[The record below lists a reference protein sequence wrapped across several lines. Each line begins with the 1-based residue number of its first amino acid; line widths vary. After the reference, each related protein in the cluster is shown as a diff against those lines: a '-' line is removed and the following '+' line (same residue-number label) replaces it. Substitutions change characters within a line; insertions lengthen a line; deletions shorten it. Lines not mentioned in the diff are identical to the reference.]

1 MKWDKFTV
9 MSQEAFQLA
18 QSKAEELGHQEL
30 KPEHL
35 LWVFLNQ
42 KENIVISV
50 LAKIG
55 ASPSKIRSDLERTLD
70 KIPKVE
76 GGGEVYLSPSMRRI
90 MNNAQKE
97 ADKLKDEFISTEHLF
112 LVILKESSSD
122 ACRILS
128 ENGVN
133 EDVVLKAL
141 MAIRGTQ
148 RITDPQP
155 EGKYQVLERYTQ
167 DITALARQGKLDP
180 VIGREDEIRRV
191 VQVLSRRKKN
201 NPVLI
206 GEAGVGKTAVVEG
219 LAQRVANG
227 DVPISLKDK
236 RIIALDIGA
245 LIAGTKYRGEFEDRL
260 KAVVKEI
267 KDAEGGIILF
277 IDELHTIIGAGAA
290 EGAVDASNM
299 LKPPLARGE
308 LRCVGA
314 TTLNE
319 YKKHIERDAALERR
333 FQQIYVGEPSVE
345 ETISI
350 LRGLKEKYEVHHG
363 VEIKDSALVAAA
375 TLSNR
380 YITGRYLPDKA
391 IDLIDEAASRIRI
404 EIDSMPEEI
413 DELERRIIQL
423 EIERQALRKERE
435 KSAKE
440 KLNKVNK
447 EIAELK
453 ERSNILKVHWQREK
467 ELIEAMNKLKE
478 EVDALKIEEQ
488 SAERR
493 GELERVAEIRY
504 GRLIEIQKE
513 IEKKA
518 GQLSEVQKD
527 KKMLKEEVDEEDVAH
542 IVSIWTGIPV
552 SKMLEGDLER
562 LIKMEAN
569 LAKRVVGQEHALR
582 AVSDT
587 VRRARAG
594 IQDASRPLGSFIF
607 LGPTGVGKTELARAL
622 AEFLFN
628 DERAMVRLDMSE
640 YMEKHTVSRLIG
652 APPGYV
658 GYEEGGQLTEAL
670 KRRPYSIVLLDEI
683 EKAHTDVFN
692 ILLQILDDG
701 RLTDGKGRT
710 VNFKNTIIIMTSNL
724 GSHII
729 KELSQDFEKMEKEV
743 RAILDRHF
751 KPEFLNRVDEIII
764 FKSLSKEVILKIV
777 DKQLEELRKRLRE
790 KKIDIEVSKEAKRLL
805 SERGYDPAYGARPLK
820 RAIQQDVQ
828 NPLAL
833 KILEGQYMEG
843 DTIKI
848 DINEK
853 KEFVFLKKMN
863 DFSRRKT

>member
-18 QSKAEELGHQEL
+18 QSRAEELGHQEL

-97 ADKLKDEFISTEHLF
+97 ANKLKDEFISTEHLF

-219 LAQRVANG
+219 LAQRIVNG

-260 KAVVKEI
+260 KAVLKEI

-299 LKPPLARGE
+299 R
-308 LRCVGA
+308 
-314 TTLNE
+314 
-319 YKKHIERDAALERR
+319 
-333 FQQIYVGEPSVE
+333 
-345 ETISI
+345 
-350 LRGLKEKYEVHHG
+350 
-363 VEIKDSALVAAA
+363 
-375 TLSNR
+375 
-380 YITGRYLPDKA
+380 
-391 IDLIDEAASRIRI
+391 
-404 EIDSMPEEI
+404 
-413 DELERRIIQL
+413 
-423 EIERQALRKERE
+423 
-435 KSAKE
+435 
-440 KLNKVNK
+440 
-447 EIAELK
+447 
-453 ERSNILKVHWQREK
+453 
-467 ELIEAMNKLKE
+467 
-478 EVDALKIEEQ
+478 
-488 SAERR
+488 
-493 GELERVAEIRY
+493 
-504 GRLIEIQKE
+504 
-513 IEKKA
+513 
-518 GQLSEVQKD
+518 
-527 KKMLKEEVDEEDVAH
+527 
-542 IVSIWTGIPV
+542 
-552 SKMLEGDLER
+552 
-562 LIKMEAN
+562 
-569 LAKRVVGQEHALR
+569 
-582 AVSDT
+582 
-587 VRRARAG
+587 
-594 IQDASRPLGSFIF
+594 
-607 LGPTGVGKTELARAL
+607 
-622 AEFLFN
+622 
-628 DERAMVRLDMSE
+628 
-640 YMEKHTVSRLIG
+640 
-652 APPGYV
+652 
-658 GYEEGGQLTEAL
+658 
-670 KRRPYSIVLLDEI
+670 
-683 EKAHTDVFN
+683 
-692 ILLQILDDG
+692 
-701 RLTDGKGRT
+701 
-710 VNFKNTIIIMTSNL
+710 
-724 GSHII
+724 
-729 KELSQDFEKMEKEV
+729 
-743 RAILDRHF
+743 
-751 KPEFLNRVDEIII
+751 
-764 FKSLSKEVILKIV
+764 
-777 DKQLEELRKRLRE
+777 
-790 KKIDIEVSKEAKRLL
+790 
-805 SERGYDPAYGARPLK
+805 
-820 RAIQQDVQ
+820 
-828 NPLAL
+828 
-833 KILEGQYMEG
+833 
-843 DTIKI
+843 
-848 DINEK
+848 
-853 KEFVFLKKMN
+853 
-863 DFSRRKT
+863 

>member
-76 GGGEVYLSPSMRRI
+76 GGGEVYFSPSMQRI
-90 MNNAQKE
+90 MNDAQKE
-97 ADKLKDEFISTEHLF
+97 ANKLKDEFISTEHLF

-319 YKKHIERDAALERR
+319 YKKYIERDAALERR

-423 EIERQALRKERE
+423 EIERQALRKEKE

-440 KLNKVNK
+440 KLNKLNK

-453 ERSNILKVHWQREK
+453 ERSGILRVHWQREK
-467 ELIEAMNKLKE
+467 ELIEAVNKLKE

-513 IEKKA
+513 IEKIA
-518 GQLSEVQKD
+518 GQLSEIQKD

-710 VNFKNTIIIMTSNL
+710 VDFKNTIIIMTSNL

-743 RAILDRHF
+743 RAILNRHF

-853 KEFVFLKKMN
+853 KEFVFKK
-863 DFSRRKT
+863 K

>member
-35 LWVFLNQ
+35 LWAFLNQ

-97 ADKLKDEFISTEHLF
+97 ANKLKDEFISTEHLF

-122 ACRILS
+122 ACRILR

-219 LAQRVANG
+219 LAQRIANG

-319 YKKHIERDAALERR
+319 YKKYIERDAALERR
-333 FQQIYVGEPSVE
+333 FQQVYVGEPSVE

-440 KLNKVNK
+440 KLNKLNK

-513 IEKKA
+513 IEKIA
-518 GQLSEVQKD
+518 GQLSEIQKD

-542 IVSIWTGIPV
+542 IVSKWTGIPV

-710 VNFKNTIIIMTSNL
+710 VDFKNTIIIMTSNL

-764 FKSLSKEVILKIV
+764 FKSLSKEVILTIV